1 MKGFF
6 NMNNIKRFSSYKTFS
21 EGNLIYTI
29 GHPKSVYDPLCIV
42 QMRIYSRE
50 NIFQRTDGGPTFG
63 DSVWF
68 EVTWDSFS
76 YCYRKLSD
84 ISHTFQEMEYLFKKR
99 KGKRN
104 QFSGK
109 DEEDYLLNLPNKFD
123 DGDKVFLIRGK
134 GKDIIDGTILS
145 VPQDTDKDRYI
156 VEYYED
162 GILIQG
168 GYFEWE
174 MTFTIEE
181 ANYIN
186 LLNYK

>member
-1 MKGFF
+1 
-6 NMNNIKRFSSYKTFS
+6 MNKNTLKRFSSYKTFS
-21 EGNLIYTI
+21 EGDQIYTI
-29 GHPKSVYDPLCIV
+29 GRMKSFYDPIEV
-42 QMRIYSRE
+42 VTKYIPKGK
-50 NIFQRTDGGPTFG
+50 IFQRTDGDPTFG

-84 ISHTFQEMEYLFKKR
+84 ISHTFQEMKYLLKKR
-99 KGKRN
+99 KSKKK
-104 QFSGK
+104 QFPGRIRR
-109 DEEDYLLNLPNKFD
+109 EEDYLLELSNKFD
-123 DGDKVFLIRGK
+123 VGDKVFLIRGK
-134 GKDIIDGTILS
+134 GKDIINGIILS
-145 VPQDTDKDRYI
+145 VPQNTDKERYI
-156 VEYYED
+156 VEYYEN